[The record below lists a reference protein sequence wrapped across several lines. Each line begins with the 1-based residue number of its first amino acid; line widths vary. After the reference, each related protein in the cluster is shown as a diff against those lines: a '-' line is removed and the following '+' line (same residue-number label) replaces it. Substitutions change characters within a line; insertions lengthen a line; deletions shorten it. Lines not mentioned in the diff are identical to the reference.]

1 MGHRVICIGRQF
13 GSGGHEIAVRTAE
26 RLGIKVYE
34 RELLHLACKY
44 GELSANLMES
54 SDERATNPFL
64 YQGVYEGNYHVIRG
78 LPTSEV
84 LFALQSH
91 EIKRIAK
98 EEDCIFV
105 GRCAD
110 FVLRDTDAQLLRV
123 FVSAPDEQRIR
134 RKMEQESL
142 SLSEAKRLVAK
153 MDKQCRKYYEGYTGQ
168 LWGDPQNHD
177 LNIDTSVIPI
187 HHAVE
192 LIVSRF

>member
-1 MGHRVICIGRQF
+1 MFMGHRVICIGRQF

-44 GELSANLMES
+44 GE
-54 SDERATNPFL
+54 
-64 YQGVYEGNYHVIRG
+64 
-78 LPTSEV
+78 
-84 LFALQSH
+84 
-91 EIKRIAK
+91 
-98 EEDCIFV
+98 
-105 GRCAD
+105 
-110 FVLRDTDAQLLRV
+110 
-123 FVSAPDEQRIR
+123 
-134 RKMEQESL
+134 
-142 SLSEAKRLVAK
+142 
-153 MDKQCRKYYEGYTGQ
+153 GYTGQ